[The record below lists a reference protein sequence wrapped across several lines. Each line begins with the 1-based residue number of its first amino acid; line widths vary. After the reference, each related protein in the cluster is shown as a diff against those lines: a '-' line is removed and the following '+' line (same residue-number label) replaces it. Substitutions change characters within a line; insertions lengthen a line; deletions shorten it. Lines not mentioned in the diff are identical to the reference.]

1 MPVYSGE
8 PSLRQASKAL
18 TFVCRPQDVIVF
30 MIGGATYEEART
42 VTLFNQD
49 PASVMDGPG
58 IQPGSVRVI
67 LGGTCIHNS
76 SS

>member
-1 MPVYSGE
+1 
-8 PSLRQASKAL
+8 
-18 TFVCRPQDVIVF
+18 

-49 PASVMDGPG
+49 PGSVMEGAGINPG
-58 IQPGSVRVI
+58 TVRVI

-76 SS
+76 SSYVTLLPSSIMAHSYNHEPI